1 MKKYIRNF
9 SHFKKVNENIN
20 NHLEPGNDPQD
31 TIDLVL
37 SIWDGLD
44 AQLFENP
51 KEIIKKYED
60 EGFQVTTLSQF
71 KEEGEECIP
80 DNSVLFSEDDP
91 GDLSYY
97 KEGSILVLIDQG
109 TLDYDSTIETG
120 PNSDEHHHINLALT
134 DAIDLENSDYDNPET
149 YIIAV
154 TRKSEISRAQ
164 LKDELSVEDL
174 DIMDN
179 LGLFEDNLNIDFLSE
194 SHPGQYK
201 APKGSTRDKKLKKA
215 QELLKGS
222 ESDKQK
228 AYKLRDEMEKA
239 EREKTDEGLV
249 YEAKKK
255 KKKKNLSKA
264 TEAKIR
270 KVANKKGYTFGS
282 LRAEYVKGLGAFYS
296 SGSRPGMTAHG
307 WAMARV
313 NKATPSKSWA
323 NVKKSKSKK

>member
-9 SHFKKVNENIN
+9 SHFKKINEDIN
-20 NHLEPGNDPQD
+20 DHLEPSIDPQD
-31 TIDLVL
+31 TVDLVL
-37 SIWDGLD
+37 SIWNNHDYVH
-44 AQLFENP
+44 P
-51 KEIIKKYED
+51 KKMIKKYED
-60 EGFQVTTLSQF
+60 AGFQVTTLSQF
-71 KEEGEECIP
+71 KEGEGNIP
-80 DNSVLFSEDDP
+80 DNSVVFSSDYP
-91 GDLSYY
+91 SDLSYY

-120 PNSDEHHHINLALT
+120 FNFDATRHTNMALT
-134 DAIDLENSDYDNPET
+134 DAIDIYNAEHDNPEN

-154 TRKSEISRAQ
+154 TRKSEIERAK
-164 LKDELSVEDL
+164 LKGELSDEDL
-174 DIMDN
+174 NMADT
-179 LGLFEDNLNIDFLSE
+179 LGIFEDILNKDFLNE
-194 SHPGQYK
+194 AHPGQYK
-201 APKGSTRDKKLKKA
+201 APKGSARDKKLKKA
-215 QELLKGS
+215 QKLLKGS

-239 EREKTDEGLV
+239 ERKKTDEGLV

-255 KKKKNLSKA
+255 KKTLSKE

-282 LRAEYVKGLGAFYS
+282 LKAEYIKGLGAFYS
-296 SGSRPGMTAHG
+296 SGSRPGMTAHQ